1 MEITATVIS
10 VAFLSY
16 LAGGYFAGRLAR
28 TTGGLNG
35 AMTAVFGV
43 IIGIILAIFGAI
55 FTHGVAMPPANFGL
69 AAFVADLIRFL
80 ANLIGGF
87 VGGSWVSADGK
98 ARPPVRKNL

>member
-1 MEITATVIS
+1 VEITATVIS

-35 AMTAVFGV
+35 AMTGY
-43 IIGIILAIFGAI
+43 FGAI